1 MSFYK
6 QGLSVG
12 ADRWDGQRWIKEPD
26 TQSKKGDGVL
36 TFIILGVLGILIFG
50 LSPGARHFYRHGKL
64 PPG

>member
-1 MSFYK
+1 VSFYE

-12 ADRWDGQRWIKEPD
+12 AESP
-26 TQSKKGDGVL
+26 SPSPPKKRDGVL
-36 TFIILGVLGILIFG
+36 TFIILGVLGAIVFG